1 MIHLHS
7 PRERAAGSDFRADG
21 PVKVP
26 AQFAPP
32 HDPMNAPCRKHRG
45 VRFCAEGGF
54 HV

>member
-26 AQFAPP
+26 APFAPSRDP
-32 HDPMNAPCRKHRG
+32 HERPVPQATGRSFLC
-45 VRFCAEGGF
+45 
-54 HV
+54 